1 MRKYLALLAGIVTIG
16 VISEFGVDEHHNDYA
31 SAAMMDQAASPS
43 PIVTEL

>member
-16 VISEFGVDEHHNDYA
+16 VISEFGVDEHHNDA